1 MADDNDNKTWI
12 RIARLNPISLRVNN
26 KEEADAYHQAED
38 LLNTVWGRYE
48 TRYRNGRTSSTEI
61 MAMVAFK
68 FAWMYINSER
78 HNEDVDSFLKEF
90 ESKLD
95 DIVVKSQQP

>member
-1 MADDNDNKTWI
+1 MAEDNDNKTWI
-12 RIARLNPISLRVNN
+12 RIAGMNPISLRVSG
-26 KEEADAYHQAED
+26 KEEAEIYHQAEE
-38 LLNTVWGRYE
+38 LLNKVWGRYE

-61 MAMVAFK
+61 MTMVAFK

-78 HNEDVDSFLKEF
+78 HNSDVDSFLKAF

-95 DIVVKSQQP
+95 NIVVKTQQS